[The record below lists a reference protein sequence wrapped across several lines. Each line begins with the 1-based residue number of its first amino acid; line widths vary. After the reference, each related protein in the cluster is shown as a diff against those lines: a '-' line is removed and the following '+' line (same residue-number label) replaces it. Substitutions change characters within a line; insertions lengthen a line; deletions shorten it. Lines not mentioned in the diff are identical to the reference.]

1 MGVFERLKKKRK
13 IHIKNCKNEKGGR
26 QTNEIQLHT
35 NGTINK
41 TCNAT
46 DETDRYFLS
55 SGTPNI
61 KNKIKKESSESS
73 KEFLEP
79 QVNSKIIQ
87 AGTVG
92 STLGSSAATLLMETV
107 ADNNNVV
114 DDDIFKNCDFPFTNL
129 VFEGGGNKGMA
140 YVGALQVVFY
150 LMFPSEVF
158 I

>member
-61 KNKIKKESSESS
+61 KNKIKKGSSESS

-107 ADNNNVV
+107 ADNSNMV
-114 DDDIFKNCDFPFTNL
+114 DDDIFKNYDFPFTNL
-129 VFEGGGNKGMA
+129 VFEGGGNEGMA
-140 YVGALQVVFY
+140 YIGALQVGFLFDV
-150 LMFPSEVF
+150 SK
-158 I
+158 